1 MSEGTSGG
9 TGTTWRVWNDLKR
22 KEDELKW
29 GGPQPGLGPQFDSM
43 GRIADTAAHLGIAW
57 GREQMGRVHR
67 VRRALDDSGPIARR
81 MIVERLAG
89 IDLSAIW
96 GILVSA
102 CQDIALYYG
111 GSVLIGGAI
120 GGFGGAFAGGV
131 GALPGAA
138 AGAAAGSYVGGG
150 VLAMLGLK
158 SLVEGLAQAIP
169 EALQCYEDGFLKAW
183 GPLRQDGRFGLDM
196 TGRGDPSFAAFDL
209 ANGHVIMVSAILAA
223 MTAYLTRG
231 KGDKAVLLNEIRRSP
246 RLGPRVASW
255 IEENEARLRRHPALQ
270 SRRTGALPR
279 DEASPPSPR
288 GSQRGT
294 QAHERPIGMPAK
306 KVPCFTTKGLPQGS
320 VPEFDRQLAGQ
331 EAGINSMTVDE
342 YVKGRDAFRCG
353 NSVRN
358 PCVARTARAKYES
371 DMRLNLMD
379 EYQLQGFSAREAEKK
394 AVEESLSRMSTLAAL
409 HNPDMVVGGKD
420 VISDFG
426 SLNVN
431 SRIGAQWNKRG
442 RLAELDNAANEIHES
457 MRGVTKMNT
466 RLERCK

>member
-1 MSEGTSGG
+1 MSDG
-9 TGTTWRVWNDLKR
+9 TGGSSTTWRVWSDLKR

-29 GGPQPGLGPQFDSM
+29 GGPQPGLGTQYDSM
-43 GRIADTAAHLGIAW
+43 GRVADAAAHLGIAW
-57 GREQMGRVHR
+57 GREQMTRVNR
-67 VRRALDDSGPIARR
+67 VRKALDDSGPIARR
-81 MIVERLAG
+81 MIVERLSG
-89 IDLSAIW
+89 IDLSSIW
-96 GILVSA
+96 GILVST

-120 GGFGGAFAGGV
+120 GGFGGAFVGGV

-169 EALQCYEDGFLKAW
+169 EALRCYEDGFLKAW

-196 TGRGDPSFAAFDL
+196 AGRGDPSFAAFDL
-209 ANGHVIMVSAILAA
+209 ANGHVIMISAILAA

-279 DEASPPSPR
+279 DEAPPSRP
-288 GSQRGT
+288 QRS
-294 QAHERPIGMPAK
+294 AVEPERVLPARMPVK

-342 YVKGRDAFRCG
+342 YINGRDAFQCG
-353 NSVRN
+353 KAVRN
-358 PCVARTARAKYES
+358 SCIAKTARAEYHDEL
-371 DMRLNLMD
+371 RETLFD
-379 EYQLQGFSAREAEKK
+379 EYLQNGFSALDAEEKAAKEAGK
-394 AVEESLSRMSTLAAL
+394 RMATLAAL

-426 SLNVN
+426 NRNIN
-431 SRIGAQWNKRG
+431 SRIGAQWNKSG
-442 RLAELDNAANEIHES
+442 RLAALDKAAGELQKS
-457 MRGVTKMNT
+457 MRGAVKMNA